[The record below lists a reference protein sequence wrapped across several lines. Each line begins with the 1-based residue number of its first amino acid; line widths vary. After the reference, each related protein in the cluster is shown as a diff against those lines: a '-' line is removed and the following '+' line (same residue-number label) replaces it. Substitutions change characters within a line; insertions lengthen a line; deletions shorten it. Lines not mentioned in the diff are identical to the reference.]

1 MGKRVL
7 GLVVLCGILLVS
19 STARARYPVSGEREV
34 IPGVRTF
41 LIKFSKP
48 NVVHVVRIAPTANVS
63 RRVVATPK
71 GSDRLAST
79 SHFCGADCLVA
90 VNGGFF
96 DLETELPIAGQWPEK
111 LATILKPS
119 TLGEAKGLQWILWK
133 GVPQPF
139 KSTPFTMDR
148 HPRTLA
154 FGDAEGTL
162 WFAAVDGRQPG
173 YSLGMTFPEII
184 RLAQHLGA
192 TWAVNLDGGCS
203 TTFVVEGRVKNRP
216 CVDSRTFKG
225 QRPVA
230 NAFVIRAMGR

>member
-1 MGKRVL
+1 ML
-7 GLVVLCGILLVS
+7 GLVGLCGILLVS

-34 IPGVRTF
+34 IPGVKTF
-41 LIKFSKP
+41 LVKFSKP
-48 NVVHVVRIAPTANVS
+48 NIVHVVRIDPTAKVTK
-63 RRVVATPK
+63 RVAATPK
-71 GSDRLAST
+71 GSDRLART
-79 SHFCGADCLVA
+79 SSLCGDCLVA

-96 DLETELPIAGQWPEK
+96 DLETDLPVAGQWPVK

-119 TLGEAKGLQWILWK
+119 TLGEARDLQWILWK

-139 KSTPFTMDR
+139 KSTPFTMGR
-148 HPRTLA
+148 HPRTFA

-173 YSLGMTFPEII
+173 YSLGMTIPEIVQF
-184 RLAQHLGA
+184 AQHLGA

-216 CVDSRTFKG
+216 CVDSRTVKG

-230 NAFVIRAMGR
+230 NAFVIRKATS